1 MSLKLGK
8 MIRILR
14 LSQNYLVLKKVK
26 SVSDKHAKTN
36 NVI

>member
-8 MIRILR
+8 IIRILR
-14 LSQNYLVLKKVK
+14 LSQNYLVLQNVK
-26 SVSDKHAKTN
+26 SVSDKHAQTN